1 MWYQLCTPIWRPKDL
16 GFATAGSALAPF
28 YYYGVMETLIS
39 SKILNQKTAPV
50 GGLSGGAVVSLAV
63 CGGVAPTLMQNASA
77 LAISQCL
84 TSWNKTT
91 QSIPCQGELTTL
103 VVSLTQIVFPLNSTK
118 FQKKCAGR
126 IRIAMT
132 KLNASD
138 ATMSS
143 LSPYVRTK
151 FVGTELYD
159 AVAATAMIPCMST
172 CKPYTL
178 FKGIPVVD
186 GGFSATF
193 KELCPP
199 NVKRCI
205 TTQEYYPGK
214 YVKAGGG
221 ECLKNGND
229 PVASGG
235 EYECTMSVPSGFK
248 FAPRGNLLTSCPTGS
263 KYFQPPGFSDLYPGM
278 HKENP
283 LPYTCS
289 EWQNFSYFPQDDSFQ
304 TQFDAGKKDAFIWGQ
319 NEGLIP

>member
-1 MWYQLCTPIWRPKDL
+1 MQPSISFVAIAIILVHHAGFVAEAKTPILCTPIWRPKDL

-84 TSWNKTT
+84 TSLNKTT

-103 VVSLTQIVFPLNSTK
+103 VVSLTQIAFPLNSTK
-118 FQKKCAGR
+118 FQKKCAVR

-138 ATMSS
+138 ATTSS

-235 EYECTMSVPSGFK
+235 E
-248 FAPRGNLLTSCPTGS
+248 
-263 KYFQPPGFSDLYPGM
+263 
-278 HKENP
+278 
-283 LPYTCS
+283 
-289 EWQNFSYFPQDDSFQ
+289 
-304 TQFDAGKKDAFIWGQ
+304 
-319 NEGLIP
+319 